1 MKYEKIKEA
10 KFIERPNRFV
20 AVCEIDGERHRVHVK
35 NTGRCRELLVPG
47 ATVWLE
53 DFEGRMGSR
62 KMRYSLICVEKK
74 TGDRI
79 RLVNMD
85 SQAPNK
91 VAKEALEEGKID
103 IAGVQAQAD
112 EKSSPVKIMSEK
124 TYGDSRLDFCLEEAS
139 GRKTWIEVK
148 GVTLENDNVVS
159 FPDAPTE
166 RGAKHVRELINIAK
180 SGGHSGE
187 DRAAILFVIQMENV
201 EYFTP
206 NGEHDPDFANALAD
220 AERAGV
226 EILAYDCK
234 ATPDSLKL
242 GDKVKVSV
250 SKSLSP

>member
-1 MKYEKIKEA
+1 MKYEKIKKA

-20 AVCEIDGERHRVHVK
+20 AICEIDGERHRVHVK

-47 ATVWLE
+47 VTVWLE

-62 KMRYSLICVEKK
+62 KMRYSLVCVEKK
-74 TGDRI
+74 NGDRV

-91 VAKEALEEGKID
+91 VAKEALEEGLID
-103 IAGVQAQAD
+103 I
-112 EKSSPVKIMSEK
+112 ECLSSREPVKIMSEK

-166 RGAKHVRELINIAK
+166 RGAKHVRELIKIAK

-187 DRAAILFVIQMENV
+187 DWAAILFVVQMENV

-206 NGEHDPDFANALAD
+206 NADHDPDFANALVD
-220 AERAGV
+220 AEKAGV

-242 GDKVKVSV
+242 GDKVKVCV
-250 SKSLSP
+250 SKSLSL

>member
-1 MKYEKIKEA
+1 MKYEKIKKA

-20 AVCEIDGERHRVHVK
+20 AVCEIGGERHRVHVK

-74 TGDRI
+74 TGDRV

-91 VAKEALEEGKID
+91 VAKEALEEGLID
-103 IAGVQAQAD
+103 I
-112 EKSSPVKIMSEK
+112 ECLSSREPVKIMSEK

-166 RGAKHVRELINIAK
+166 RGAKHVRELIKIAK

-187 DRAAILFVIQMENV
+187 DRAAILFVVQMENV

-206 NGEHDPDFANALAD
+206 NVEHDPDFASALTD
-220 AERAGV
+220 AEKAGV

-242 GDKVKVSV
+242 GDKVKVCV
-250 SKSLSP
+250 SKSLSL

>member
-1 MKYEKIKEA
+1 MKYEKVAKA

-47 ATVWLE
+47 VTVWLE

-62 KMRYSLICVEKK
+62 KMRYSLVCVEKK
-74 TGDRI
+74 TGDGV

-91 VAKEALEEGKID
+91 VAKEALEEGLMD
-103 IAGVQAQAD
+103 IGCL
-112 EKSSPVKIMSEK
+112 SSREPVKIMSEK

-180 SGGHSGE
+180 GGGHSGE

-206 NGEHDPDFANALAD
+206 NEEHDPDFASALAD
-220 AERAGV
+220 AEKAGV

-250 SKSLSP
+250 TKSLSP